1 VKRKYA
7 LGSVAFMLLAT
18 GCNMNVDSG
27 PTQTATDQIDVGKAE
42 AVTAE
47 IHMSAGTLHIEGGG
61 TALVSANY
69 RYSERVGR
77 PSVRYDVT
85 GAHGQ
90 LTVESPKSGSTSGSH
105 TVNEWDLRMGSTA
118 PLEMNVSMGAGESN
132 LDMSQLP
139 LRSMEVNM
147 GAGEMVLNV
156 AGKYTR
162 DVTVQVN
169 GGVGE
174 ARIRL
179 PKDMGAV
186 VVATG
191 GLGSVSTNG
200 LTKRDG
206 KYYNDAYTEGKP
218 AVRMEVHGGVGD
230 VIFSVGN

>member
-1 VKRKYA
+1 MKCKH
-7 LGSVAFMLLAT
+7 AT
-18 GCNMNVDSG
+18 GCVALMLMAAGCGMNVDSG
-27 PTQTATDQIDVGKAE
+27 PTETATDQIDIGKAE

-47 IHMSAGTLHIEGGG
+47 IHMSAGTLHIDSGG
-61 TALVSANY
+61 TSLMSADY

-105 TVNEWDLRMGSTA
+105 TVNEWNLKLGSAA
-118 PLEMNVSMGAGESN
+118 PLEMTVSMGAGESN
-132 LDMSQLP
+132 LNLSQIP
-139 LRSMEVNM
+139 LRSLEVDM
-147 GAGEMVLNV
+147 GAGQMMLDV
-156 AGKYTR
+156 AGKYAR

-174 ARIRL
+174 ARIKL

-186 VVATG
+186 IEASG
-191 GLGSVSTNG
+191 GLGSISTDG

-206 KYYNDAYTEGKP
+206 KYYNDAYAEGKP
-218 AVRMEVHGGVGD
+218 TLRMEVHGGVGD
-230 VIFSVGN
+230 VKFSVGE

>member
-1 VKRKYA
+1 MKRKYA
-7 LGSVAFMLLAT
+7 PVPVAFMLLAA

-27 PTQTATDQIDVGKAE
+27 PTQTATDQVDIGKAE

-47 IHMSAGTLHIEGGG
+47 IHMSAGTLRIEGGG
-61 TALVSANY
+61 SSLMSADY

-105 TVNEWDLRMGSTA
+105 TVNEWNLKLGTTA

-132 LDMSQLP
+132 LNLSQLP
-139 LRSMEVNM
+139 LRSLEVNM

-156 AGKYTR
+156 AGRYTR
-162 DVTVQVN
+162 DVTVRVN

-179 PKDMGAV
+179 PADMGAV
-186 VVATG
+186 VEATG
-191 GLGSVSTNG
+191 GIGSVSANG

-206 KYYNDAYTEGKP
+206 KYYNDAYSEGKP
-218 AVRMEVHGGVGD
+218 AIRMNVHGGVGD
-230 VIFSVGN
+230 VIFTVD